1 MRFIL
6 HTIVCTY
13 LVLTKNYQFNGTSKI
28 GHEYGGDYECIF
40 VILEEYLTTLIW
52 NIFGFYDF
60 LDYIMD
66 RHTVSRQSSMS
77 MVGNSKF
84 GEKVVKGPL
93 IFADCQKILL
103 KLLQP
108 ELLFRGWLSHER
120 ALHTRSINGM
130 SHRSRERKQFSAAF
144 NRVCFASMFYIYPF
158 YCMLLNQKFV
168 IRPLRQ
174 DS

>member
-1 MRFIL
+1 
-6 HTIVCTY
+6 
-13 LVLTKNYQFNGTSKI
+13 
-28 GHEYGGDYECIF
+28 
-40 VILEEYLTTLIW
+40 
-52 NIFGFYDF
+52 
-60 LDYIMD
+60 MD
-66 RHTVSRQSSMS
+66 RHTVSRQISMS

-93 IFADCQKILL
+93 IFANCQKILL

-130 SHRSRERKQFSAAF
+130 SHTEAVERKQFSAAF

-158 YCMLLNQKFV
+158 YCMLWNQKFV
-168 IRPLRQ
+168 PGGGFSSDLPKGFEYIHTNILNFVTFHYKTHTFLN
-174 DS
+174 

>member
-1 MRFIL
+1 MGWLWMYFCYPWGISDNFIL
-6 HTIVCTY
+6 
-13 LVLTKNYQFNGTSKI
+13 
-28 GHEYGGDYECIF
+28 EYF
-40 VILEEYLTTLIW
+40 RILRL
-52 NIFGFYDF
+52 FGV
-60 LDYIMD
+60 MD
-66 RHTVSRQSSMS
+66 RHTVSRQISMS

-130 SHRSRERKQFSAAF
+130 SHTEAVERKQFSAAF

-158 YCMLLNQKFV
+158 YCMLWNQKFV
-168 IRPLRQ
+168 LKHLREDNQ
-174 DS
+174 FLLLPFDRKISSF

>member
-1 MRFIL
+1 MVLLRLGTSMGVTMNVFLLSLRICDNFIL
-6 HTIVCTY
+6 
-13 LVLTKNYQFNGTSKI
+13 
-28 GHEYGGDYECIF
+28 EYF
-40 VILEEYLTTLIW
+40 RILRL
-52 NIFGFYDF
+52 FGV
-60 LDYIMD
+60 MD
-66 RHTVSRQSSMS
+66 RHTVSRQISMS

-130 SHRSRERKQFSAAF
+130 SHRSSGKKAILCGLQQSVLCF
-144 NRVCFASMFYIYPF
+144 NVLHLSILLHVMEPKVCTQTS
-158 YCMLLNQKFV
+158 QG
-168 IRPLRQ
+168 R
-174 DS
+174 